1 MLTALSAGRASGVWE
16 STGSILPIEVTVDEV
31 GRIVLPKPLRDRLR
45 LTPGTKVDVSEYGD
59 GLHVTPVSRTA
70 RIEEREGRL
79 VAVAD
84 TPITDDDV
92 LALIDAGRR

>member
-1 MLTALSAGRASGVWE
+1 MVPVEA
-16 STGSILPIEVTVDEV
+16 TVDEV
-31 GRIVLPKPLRDRLR
+31 GRIVLPKPLRERLR
-45 LTPGTKVDVSEYGD
+45 LTPGTKVDVSEYGG
-59 GLHVTPVSRTA
+59 GLHVTPMSRTA
-70 RIEEREGRL
+70 RVEERSGRL

>member
-1 MLTALSAGRASGVWE
+1 MEA
-16 STGSILPIEVTVDEV
+16 TVDEV

-45 LTPGTKVDVSEYGD
+45 LTPGTKVDVSEYGS
-59 GLHVTPVSRTA
+59 GLHVAPMSRTA
-70 RIEEREGRL
+70 RIEERHGRL

>member
-1 MLTALSAGRASGVWE
+1 MEA
-16 STGSILPIEVTVDEV
+16 TVDEV

-45 LTPGTKVDVSEYGD
+45 LIAGTKVDVSEYGD
-59 GLHVTPVSRTA
+59 GLHIAPLSRTA
-70 RIEEREGRL
+70 RIEERDGRL